1 MKNQIVNGNTL
12 FSILAVVLMVFAV
25 QGVTFAQEEP
35 PLRPFTF
42 EVTLTN
48 LTEGAPGQAGQVFS
62 PPFIVTHAPRERFVQ
77 MGESASDELR
87 ILAEDGANGPIAV
100 LAEGLDF
107 VLDVLA
113 LDGPLPPGESVTV
126 MILGGPGG
134 PHLSLATMLVQTNDG
149 IAAADSLDLF
159 DENLEPR
166 TFTIDLMAYD
176 AGTEENNELATH
188 VPGPPF
194 GGGERMPEADV
205 IRPHPGISGD
215 ADVGLEFGWEGPV
228 ARLTVVPIAEAPR
241 VVVPSPIDTFD
252 FKVTLTN
259 LTEGAP
265 GQAGQVFSP
274 PLIVTHALRERFVQM
289 GESAS
294 DELRI
299 LAEDGANGP
308 LAALAE
314 GLDLVREVVALD
326 GPLPP
331 GASVTAIIEGGPR
344 GGHLSLTTMLVQ
356 TNDGIAAADS
366 LDLFDENAGPR
377 AFSIDLMAYD
387 AGTEQNNEF
396 ASHVP
401 GPPFGGGERAPEADV
416 IRPHPGISG
425 DGDIGLEFGWEGPVA
440 RLTVTPLGPRPEIIA
455 QGYAVL
461 SGAQEVP
468 AVDTEAAGTAAL
480 QLDANL
486 NLHFSITV
494 TGLSGPITGAHFHGP
509 APEGENTGVIF
520 PFITEPFEGEHIEG
534 VWEGLTGEGLD
545 YLFEGLLYLNIHTA
559 ANPPGEIR
567 GQVHMGENGVAFLS
581 GDAQVHDVE
590 TDGAGTGAFKLIDD
604 GTALWFNITVTGLSG
619 PITGAHFHGPAGED
633 ENAGVIFPFITEP
646 FEGEHIEGIWPELT
660 DEALEYLQHEGVYV
674 NIHTAANPPGEI
686 RGQVIGP
693 PTPGPGLGPE
703 PGEPISL
710 GYAVLDVEQEI
721 PAPAVDTDP
730 VGTALFVIDKN
741 HDLFFNITV
750 TGLSGPITGAHFHG
764 PAPAGENAAPVK
776 MPVSSSTLPI
786 PSMETM
792 PQASGKA

>member
-1 MKNQIVNGNTL
+1 
-12 FSILAVVLMVFAV
+12 
-25 QGVTFAQEEP
+25 
-35 PLRPFTF
+35 
-42 EVTLTN
+42 
-48 LTEGAPGQAGQVFS
+48 
-62 PPFIVTHAPRERFVQ
+62 
-77 MGESASDELR
+77 
-87 ILAEDGANGPIAV
+87 
-100 LAEGLDF
+100 
-107 VLDVLA
+107 
-113 LDGPLPPGESVTV
+113 
-126 MILGGPGG
+126 
-134 PHLSLATMLVQTNDG
+134 MLVQTNDG

-176 AGTEENNELATH
+176 AGKEENNELATH

-509 APEGENTGVIF
+509 A
-520 PFITEPFEGEHIEG
+520 
-534 VWEGLTGEGLD
+534 
-545 YLFEGLLYLNIHTA
+545 
-559 ANPPGEIR
+559 
-567 GQVHMGENGVAFLS
+567 
-581 GDAQVHDVE
+581 
-590 TDGAGTGAFKLIDD
+590 
-604 GTALWFNITVTGLSG
+604 
-619 PITGAHFHGPAGED
+619 GED

-764 PAPAGENAAPVK
+764 PAPAGENAGVLFNITDTFHGNHAAGIWKGLTEEESDYLLHRELYLNIHTAANPPGEIRGQVH
-776 MPVSSSTLPI
+776 MGGNGLAFLNGHAEVPPI
-786 PSMETM
+786 DVPAAGTGAFKLVNGDALWYSITVTDLSGQIAGAHFHG
-792 PQASGKA
+792 PASERRYQH